1 MEKLVQ
7 QYLFQYYYID
17 TSEIGNDGI
26 YYRFNEKKW
35 KSPHNYN
42 LLLKEIN
49 TVFGIEEDLIKL
61 IINDWA
67 VSEKPD
73 VDLEFYW
80 TTLEDLIGFPIAQR
94 IAAQTIGMDLVAVQ
108 PMDGP
113 RVELMYMDFQY
124 DNNEPIAVVSG
135 HTGRSGPTNRNGRVY
150 NEEIYRQSWG
160 DMVAQL
166 HENQQ
171 NHIVGELDHPSD
183 SVMQKAIDK
192 WSSLIGIS
200 SRKKED

>member
-7 QYLFQYYYID
+7 QYLFEYYYIE
-17 TSEIGNDGI
+17 TSEVGNDGI
-26 YYRFNEKKW
+26 YYKLNQNKW
-35 KSPHNYN
+35 KSPHNYS

-49 TVFGIEEDLIKL
+49 TVFGLEEDLTKQ

-67 VSEKPD
+67 VSVKPD

-80 TTLEDLIGFPIAQR
+80 TTLEDLIGFPMAHR
-94 IAAQTIGMDLVAVQ
+94 IAATTIGMDLVAVQ
-108 PMDGP
+108 PMSAP
-113 RVELMYMDFQY
+113 RGELLYMDYQY
-124 DNNEPIAVVSG
+124 GVDPA
-135 HTGRSGPTNRNGRVY
+135 TGDSETVTATTRNGRIY
-150 NEEIYRQSWG
+150 NEETFRQNV
-160 DMVAQL
+160 MQL
-166 HENQQ
+166 YENQQ

-183 SVMQKAIDK
+183 SVMERAINK

>member
-7 QYLFQYYYID
+7 QYLFEYYYID

-26 YYRFNEKKW
+26 YYKLNENKW
-35 KSPHNYN
+35 KSVHNGDKLIN
-42 LLLKEIN
+42 EIV
-49 TVFGIEEDLIKL
+49 TVFGLEDIDDSVKI

-67 VSEKPD
+67 ATIKPD
-73 VDLEFYW
+73 IDLEFYW
-80 TTLEDLIGFPIAQR
+80 KTMEDLIGFPIAQR
-94 IAAQTIGMDLVAVQ
+94 IMVQTIGMDLVPVMPLSA
-108 PMDGP
+108 P
-113 RVELMYMDFQY
+113 RGELMYMDFQY

-135 HTGRSGPTNRNGRVY
+135 HTGRSGPKNNRIYG
-150 NEEIYRQSWG
+150 EETFRQNV
-160 DMVAQL
+160 MQF

-183 SVMQKAIDK
+183 SVMQRAINK
-192 WSSLIGIS
+192 WSSLIGVS

>member
-7 QYLFQYYYID
+7 QYLFEYYYID

-26 YYRFNEKKW
+26 YYKLNENKW
-35 KSPHNYN
+35 KSPHNYS

-80 TTLEDLIGFPIAQR
+80 TTIENLIGFPTAMR
-94 IAAQTIGMDLVAVQ
+94 VAAQTIGMDLVPVI
-108 PMDGP
+108 PLDSP
-113 RVELMYMDFQY
+113 RGELIYMDY
-124 DNNEPIAVVSG
+124 LVVNDSG
-135 HTGRSGPTNRNGRVY
+135 KLEGFV
-150 NEEIYRQSWG
+150 
-160 DMVAQL
+160 
-166 HENQQ
+166 
-171 NHIVGELDHPSD
+171 
-183 SVMQKAIDK
+183 
-192 WSSLIGIS
+192 GIS
-200 SRKKED
+200 NEGKKED